1 MTSITRADATE
12 PHYRPIVHDTS
23 RMELGYQRQGGRD
36 SHGLLAAQDVS
47 RSFGSQMALREVSLT
62 LSESEILAVT
72 GPSGS
77 GKSTLL
83 HVLSGILLPDSG
95 SVYHRGECVNSL
107 SSEDRSRL
115 RRTVFGVLLQFG
127 NLIPEL
133 TAAENVAVPLWLS
146 RNVSRKNAH
155 QAAIELLADLNIDE
169 LADRRPGTLSGGEAQ
184 RVAVARAL
192 VTRPQ
197 VVFADEPTGS
207 LDSAAGAAVMDL
219 LVGAA
224 VESGLAVVL
233 VTHDS
238 GVASHGTRHLS
249 LKDGQ
254 LVPDE

>member
-1 MTSITRADATE
+1 M
-12 PHYRPIVHDTS
+12 
-23 RMELGYQRQGGRD
+23 
-36 SHGLLAAQDVS
+36 LLAAQDVS
-47 RSFGSQMALREVSLT
+47 RSFGSQVALRDVSLT
-62 LSESEILAVT
+62 LSESDILAVT

-83 HVLSGILLPDSG
+83 HVLSGILIPDSG
-95 SVYHRGECVNSL
+95 SVYLRGERVNSL
-107 SSEDRSRL
+107 PSEDRSRL
-115 RRTVFGVLLQFG
+115 RRSVFGVVLQFG

-133 TAAENVAVPLWLS
+133 TSAENVAVPLWLS

-155 QAAIELLADLNIDE
+155 KAALELLADLNIDR

-219 LVGAA
+219 LVAA
-224 VESGLAVVL
+224 VAERGLAVVL

-238 GVASHGTRHLS
+238 DVAAYATRHLS
-249 LKDGQ
+249 LKDGR
-254 LVPDE
+254 LVQNE